1 MKNSNVFSKKL
12 LRKLMHNI
20 LLQTVRIWNLE
31 NGKCL
36 KHFHIGGTSMGT
48 AVTSLS
54 YDQVDRLIIGR
65 MCSK

>member
-1 MKNSNVFSKKL
+1 
-12 LRKLMHNI
+12 MHNI
-20 LLQTVRIWNLE
+20 LLQTVRTWNLE